1 MNAQQQSLQNGH
13 TKAEYTQG
21 NIYTQSSIFSQHRE
35 EAGSFP
41 QVCKQML
48 EWIKK
53 EGLTREQI
61 ISIQASET
69 SSTDANAV
77 LIVFYRSIKDPLQ
90 QTGLRDLQYHLINN
104 LKAWMDQYK
113 EVEDL
118 LARDRVDILSLT
130 HTARNIGQVNIQ
142 ILWFLPGNEQ
152 SPQTYTVKHF
162 YHMKREDA
170 TKQAIAYLNSYVAP
184 HRLVNISTFE
194 EDHPNKSV
202 FNIVTIARG
211 EDP

>member
-1 MNAQQQSLQNGH
+1 
-13 TKAEYTQG
+13 
-21 NIYTQSSIFSQHRE
+21 
-35 EAGSFP
+35 
-41 QVCKQML
+41 ML

-130 HTARNIGQVNIQ
+130 HTARNIG
-142 ILWFLPGNEQ
+142 
-152 SPQTYTVKHF
+152 
-162 YHMKREDA
+162 
-170 TKQAIAYLNSYVAP
+170 
-184 HRLVNISTFE
+184 
-194 EDHPNKSV
+194 
-202 FNIVTIARG
+202 
-211 EDP
+211 